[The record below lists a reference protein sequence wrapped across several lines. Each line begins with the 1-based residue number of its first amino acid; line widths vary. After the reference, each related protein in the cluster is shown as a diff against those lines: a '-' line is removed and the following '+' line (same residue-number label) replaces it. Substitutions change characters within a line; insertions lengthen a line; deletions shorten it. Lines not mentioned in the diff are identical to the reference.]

1 MPLAQTIRFL
11 ISDFILEL
19 FEFPLWWYT
28 VGLRNVLRLI
38 FQSIRRVG
46 VSLSLPI
53 LFRFL
58 LTPMF
63 GLRDWVS
70 RIISFGVRIVHF
82 FILFFISICWTLVL
96 VVFLFVWLVLPII
109 VVYGFLFHLGFFQSL
124 NVIFPKLL

>member
-96 VVFLFVWLVLPII
+96 VVFLFLWLVLP
-109 VVYGFLFHLGFFQSL
+109 VVVIYGFLFHLGFFQSL
-124 NVIFPKLL
+124 NVIVPKLL